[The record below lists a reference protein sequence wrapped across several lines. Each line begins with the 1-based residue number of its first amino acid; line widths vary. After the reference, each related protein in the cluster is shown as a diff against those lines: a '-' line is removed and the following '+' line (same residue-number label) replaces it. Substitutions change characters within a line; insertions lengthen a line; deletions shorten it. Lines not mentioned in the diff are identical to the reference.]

1 MKHAKVVLAVTGM
14 MLLLLACSAEKTG
27 GKSLEIKTFEQKI
40 SYVFGREIGQSFRET
55 PTKIDLDA
63 FMLGIQDAVNQR
75 PSLISTEE
83 EEKTKEEFS
92 AKMQE
97 EQSKRLAAAA
107 EKNQKDEE
115 GFLDKNK
122 SQQGVVTT
130 PSGLQYQVLQ
140 EGAGAAIQETDRVKV
155 HYRGTLID
163 GTEFDSS
170 FTRNQPAVF
179 DVGGVIP
186 GWTEALQLMKIG
198 GKYRLWIPSKLAYG
212 SRGAGKVIGPNSL
225 LIFEVEPLEV
235 VK

>member
-1 MKHAKVVLAVTGM
+1 MKHAKVVLAIMGM
-14 MLLLLACSAEKTG
+14 TILLLSCSADKPASKAPEVT
-27 GKSLEIKTFEQKI
+27 TFEQKI

-55 PTKIDLDA
+55 PTKIDLDV
-63 FMLGIQDAVNQR
+63 FMLGIQDAMNQR
-75 PSLISTEE
+75 PSLISAEE

-115 GFLDKNK
+115 SFLEKNK
-122 SQQGVVTT
+122 SQQGIVTT
-130 PSGLQYQVLQ
+130 ASGLQYQILQ
-140 EGAGAAIQETDRVKV
+140 EGTGAAIKETDRVKV

-170 FTRNQPAVF
+170 YNRNQPAVF

-186 GWTEALQLMKIG
+186 GWTEGLQLMKIG

-212 SRGAGKVIGPNSL
+212 ARGAGKAIGPNTL

-235 VK
+235 VN

>member
-1 MKHAKVVLAVTGM
+1 MKHAKVVLAIMGM
-14 MLLLLACSAEKTG
+14 TILLLSCSADKPASKAPEVT
-27 GKSLEIKTFEQKI
+27 TFEQKI

-55 PTKIDLDA
+55 PTKIDLDV
-63 FMLGIQDAVNQR
+63 FMLGIQDAMNQR
-75 PSLISTEE
+75 PSLMSTEE
-83 EEKTKEEFS
+83 EEKAKEEFS

-97 EQSKRLAAAA
+97 EQSKRLAAVG
-107 EKNQKDEE
+107 EKNQKEE
-115 GFLDKNK
+115 ESFLDKNK

-130 PSGLQYQVLQ
+130 PSGLQYEVLQ
-140 EGAGAAIQETDRVKV
+140 EGTGAAIQETDRVKV

-163 GTEFDSS
+163 GTVFDSS
-170 FTRNQPAVF
+170 YDRNQPAVF

-186 GWTEALQLMKIG
+186 GWTEGLQHMKIG

-212 SRGAGKVIGPNSL
+212 GRGAGKVIGPNTL

>member
-1 MKHAKVVLAVTGM
+1 MKHAKVALALMGTM
-14 MLLLLACSAEKTG
+14 ILLLACSTDKPASKAP
-27 GKSLEIKTFEQKI
+27 EIKTFEQKI
-40 SYVFGREIGQSFRET
+40 SYVFGREIGQSFSET
-55 PTKIDLDA
+55 PTKIDLDL
-63 FMLGIQDAVNQR
+63 FMLGIQDAINQR

-97 EQSKRLAAAA
+97 EQSKRLAALAD
-107 EKNQKDEE
+107 KNQKEE
-115 GFLDKNK
+115 DAFLDKNK

-130 PSGLQYQVLQ
+130 PSGLQYVVLQ
-140 EGAGAAIQETDRVKV
+140 EGTGAAIQETDRVKV

-170 FTRNQPAVF
+170 YSRNQPAVF

-186 GWTEALQLMKIG
+186 GWTEGLQHMKIG

-212 SRGAGKVIGPNSL
+212 ARGAGKMIGPNAL

>member
-1 MKHAKVVLAVTGM
+1 MKHAKVVLALMGTM
-14 MLLLLACSAEKTG
+14 ILLLACSTDKPASKAP
-27 GKSLEIKTFEQKI
+27 EIKTFEQKI
-40 SYVFGREIGQSFRET
+40 SYVFGREIGQSFSET
-55 PTKIDLDA
+55 PTKIDLDL
-63 FMLGIQDAVNQR
+63 FMLGIQDAMNQR

-97 EQSKRLAAAA
+97 EQSKRLAALAD
-107 EKNQKDEE
+107 KNQKEE
-115 GFLDKNK
+115 DAFLDKNK

-130 PSGLQYQVLQ
+130 PSGLQYEVLQ
-140 EGAGAAIQETDRVKV
+140 EGTGAAIQETDRVKV

-170 FTRNQPAVF
+170 YSRNQPAVF
-179 DVGGVIP
+179 DVSGVIP
-186 GWTEALQLMKIG
+186 GWTEGLQHMKIG

-212 SRGAGKVIGPNSL
+212 ARGAGKMIGPNTL